1 MTADN
6 LTFSL
11 EIDFIPDITEGRN
24 EFKHKMKEVSEK
36 HEGTYILDPKGRP
49 IISGLAK
56 DDVEDTLKDL
66 GLLAFG
72 SWPSCIL
79 TCTMTTPLP
88 IRSVV
93 MSDGWDI
100 YTGKKTF
107 FAFAQFPSDALS
119 IMTKACTYYLEHE
132 NYQSMEEFI
141 DKIGYEA
148 FRDAVLGNTMP
159 GASAGENGDYFGGGF
174 SSPDVPPLKEGDFVR
189 PENNIMQIIEVYPE
203 MGPFLMEYG
212 MSCVG
217 CFVSYDENLWQAAQ
231 SHGMDVFEIIG
242 EMNEFIADK
251 YKKPLLTD
259 DTPMETILTMYPQ
272 LLPVFQEEKIPMP
285 SDMKTT
291 IGIMCRDAGVNSAA
305 LIAKCDERLR
315 GKEEA

>member
-6 LTFSL
+6 LTFSI
-11 EIDFIPDITEGRN
+11 EIDFIPDIQDGRA
-24 EFKHKMKEVSEK
+24 ELKKSMKSVSEK
-36 HEGTYILDPKGRP
+36 FDGTYILDPKARP

-56 DDVEDTLKDL
+56 DDVEGALKEL

-72 SWPSCIL
+72 TWPACIL
-79 TCTMTTPLP
+79 TATIVSPLP
-88 IRSVV
+88 IRAVG

-107 FAFAQFPSDALS
+107 FAFAQFPADALS
-119 IMTKACTYYLEHE
+119 IMVKACTYYLEHE
-132 NYQSMEEFI
+132 SYQSLEEFI
-141 DKIGYEA
+141 DAMGYEA
-148 FRDAVLGNTMP
+148 FRDTVLGNTMP
-159 GASAGENGDYFGGGF
+159 GNDAGNDYYG
-174 SSPDVPPLKEGDFVR
+174 SSWGAPDVPPLKEGDFVR

-231 SHGMDVFEIIG
+231 GHGIDVFEIIG

-251 YKKPLLTD
+251 YKKPLLTE
-259 DTPMETILTMYPQ
+259 DTPMETILTLYPQ
-272 LLPVFQEEKIPMP
+272 LLPVFQKKFIAMP
-285 SDMKTT
+285 QDMKTT
-291 IGIMCRDAGVNSAA
+291 IGALCKEANVDAKD
-305 LIAKCDERLR
+305 LIALCDERLR

>member
-11 EIDFIPDITEGRN
+11 EIDFIPDIAEGRN
-24 EFKHKMKEVSEK
+24 EFKHKMKEVAEK

-88 IRSVV
+88 IRSVG

-141 DKIGYEA
+141 DKMGYEA

-159 GASAGENGDYFGGGF
+159 GASEGEAGDYYGGGF
-174 SSPDVPPLKEGDFVR
+174 ASPDVPPLKEGDFVR

-251 YKKPLLTD
+251 YKKPLLTN

-272 LLPVFQEEKIPMP
+272 LLPIFQEEKIAMP

-291 IGIMCRDAGVNSAA
+291 IGTMCRDAGVDSAA

-315 GKEEA
+315 GKDEA

>member
-11 EIDFIPDITEGRN
+11 EIDFIPDVKEGRD
-24 EFKHKMKEVSEK
+24 EFKSKMREVADA
-36 HEGTYILDPKGRP
+36 HDGTYLLDAKARP
-49 IISGLAK
+49 VISGLAK
-56 DDVEDTLKDL
+56 DDVEETLKDL

-79 TCTMTTPLP
+79 TCTMTAPLP
-88 IRSVV
+88 MRAVG

-100 YTGKKTF
+100 YTGKKSF

-119 IMTKACTYYLEHE
+119 IIVKACSYYLEHE
-132 NYQSMEEFI
+132 SYQSLEEFI
-141 DKIGYEA
+141 DSMGYES
-148 FRDAVLGNTMP
+148 FRDAVLGNTLP
-159 GASAGENGDYFGGGF
+159 GDAGSSSNYFGDYG
-174 SSPDVPPLKEGDFVR
+174 SPEVPELKEGDFVR
-189 PENNIMQIIEVYPE
+189 PEHNIMQIIEVYPE

-231 SHGMDVFEIIG
+231 GHGMDVFEILG

-251 YKKPLLTD
+251 YKKPLLTE
-259 DTPMETILTMYPQ
+259 DTPMETILTLYPQ
-272 LLPVFQEEKIPMP
+272 LLPIFQEKEIPMP
-285 SDMKTT
+285 SDMSTT
-291 IGIMCRDAGVNSAA
+291 IGTLCQQASISSKD
-305 LIAKCDERLR
+305 LIAACDDRLR
-315 GKEEA
+315 GAEEM

>member
-1 MTADN
+1 M
-6 LTFSL
+6 
-11 EIDFIPDITEGRN
+11 
-24 EFKHKMKEVSEK
+24 
-36 HEGTYILDPKGRP
+36 
-49 IISGLAK
+49 
-56 DDVEDTLKDL
+56 EDTLKGL

-88 IRSVV
+88 IRSVG

-141 DKIGYEA
+141 DNMGYEA

-159 GASAGENGDYFGGGF
+159 GASEGEAGDYYGGGF
-174 SSPDVPPLKEGDFVR
+174 ASPDVPPLKEGDFVR

-251 YKKPLLTD
+251 YKKPLLTN

-272 LLPVFQEEKIPMP
+272 LLPIFQEEKIAMP

-291 IGIMCRDAGVNSAA
+291 IGTMCRDAGVDSAA

-315 GKEEA
+315 GKDEA

>member
-1 MTADN
+1 MTAEN
-6 LTFSL
+6 LTYSL
-11 EIDFIPDITEGRN
+11 EIDFIPDIKEGRD
-24 EFKHKMKEVSEK
+24 ELKTRMRAAAGKMD
-36 HEGTYILDPKGRP
+36 GTYILDPKGRP
-49 IISGLAK
+49 MITGLVQA
-56 DDVEDTLKDL
+56 DVEPMLKEL
-66 GLLAFG
+66 GLQAFG

-79 TCTMTTPLP
+79 TCTITMPLP
-88 IRSVV
+88 IRAVG

-100 YTGKKTF
+100 YTGKKNF
-107 FAFAQFPSDALS
+107 FAFAQFPSDAIA
-119 IMTKACTYYLEHE
+119 IMAKACTYYLEHE

-141 DKIGYEA
+141 DHMGYES
-148 FRDAVLGNTMP
+148 FRDAVLGNTVP
-159 GASAGENGDYFGGGF
+159 GSSDFGSNDAFSGF
-174 SSPDVPPLKEGDFVR
+174 GQPDVPPLKEGDFVR
-189 PENNIMQIIEVYPE
+189 PEHNIMQIIEVYPE

-231 SHGMDVFEIIG
+231 GHGMDVFEIIG

-251 YKKPLLTD
+251 YKKPLLTE

-272 LLPVFQEEKIPMP
+272 LLTIFQEKEIAMP

-291 IGIMCRDAGVNSAA
+291 IGEMCKTSGVSSAE

>member
-11 EIDFIPDITEGRN
+11 EIDFIPDIAEGRN
-24 EFKHKMKEVSEK
+24 EFKHKMKEVAEK

-88 IRSVV
+88 IRSVG

-141 DKIGYEA
+141 DNMGYEA

-159 GASAGENGDYFGGGF
+159 GASEGEAGDYYGGGF
-174 SSPDVPPLKEGDFVR
+174 ASPDVPPLKEGDFVR

-251 YKKPLLTD
+251 YKNSLLTNH
-259 DTPMETILTMYPQ
+259 TPMETILTMYPQ
-272 LLPVFQEEKIPMP
+272 LLPVFQEEKISMP

-291 IGIMCRDAGVNSAA
+291 IGTMCRDAGVDSAS

-315 GKEEA
+315 GKDEA